1 MDTNEH
7 SGCVRTKASV
17 LVPAW
22 VLGALGAALIGSQ
35 TRPTT
40 HYGGYYGDL
49 ELLFVI
55 NCGLLGWAILFSL
68 VGVVA
73 LLSGSR
79 LGRSFSFAFTILSAN
94 VITGVVF
101 SFSDFFD
108 MEARADMCTLIWSG
122 SIFVLGAVGGVV
134 VFKIIREFAD
144 LARRGAL
151 ISMAITAGF
160 LILLVLLFA
169 LGRERYVILAFVTIF
184 AFLGSVPGAIIGA
197 ICERR

>member
-1 MDTNEH
+1 
-7 SGCVRTKASV
+7 
-17 LVPAW
+17 
-22 VLGALGAALIGSQ
+22 
-35 TRPTT
+35 
-40 HYGGYYGDL
+40 
-49 ELLFVI
+49 
-55 NCGLLGWAILFSL
+55 
-68 VGVVA
+68 
-73 LLSGSR
+73 
-79 LGRSFSFAFTILSAN
+79 
-94 VITGVVF
+94 
-101 SFSDFFD
+101 

-151 ISMAITAGF
+151 IGMAITAGF